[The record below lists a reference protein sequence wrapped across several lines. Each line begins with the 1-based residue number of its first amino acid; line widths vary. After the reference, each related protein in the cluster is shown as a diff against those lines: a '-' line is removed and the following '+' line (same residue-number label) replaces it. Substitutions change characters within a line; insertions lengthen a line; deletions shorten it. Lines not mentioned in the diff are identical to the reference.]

1 MREKIFKALKNTG
14 LEVVYRTW
22 SEGSEFKMPYIAYR
36 LIDTDNFGADN
47 KMFCPVNNWAVE
59 LYSEKKDDESE
70 QAVEDAINS
79 LEVSF
84 NKYESQIDKDT
95 TLVLYQFS
103 TIG

>member
-1 MREKIFKALKNTG
+1 MREKIFKALKTTG
-14 LEVVYRTW
+14 LDVVYRTW
-22 SEGSEFKMPYIAYR
+22 SEGSECEMPYIAYR

-47 KMFCPVNNWAVE
+47 SAYCSVNNWAVE
-59 LYSEKKDDESE
+59 LYSKQKDDESE
-70 QAVEDAINS
+70 QAVETAISS

-95 TLVLYQFS
+95 TMVLYQFS